1 MSWRRDERGFT
12 LIEIAVSLSVFAI
25 VMVSLTLLFDTSL
38 ETASRTRFD
47 ELGKTVAQQKLE
59 EIRSLPYHIAW
70 TEESGDVDV
79 LDLYFPNLTGT
90 TSIPGATGAYDP
102 TANVWTFTTTQEPVT
117 ADGRDFRVQTA
128 LQFVAPLDTGALQPL
143 APLAG
148 YDSNAANVDEPA
160 ANAVRAVV
168 TVSRTFGG
176 QTRSQS
182 LETVISQAEE
192 DRPSVEAS
200 GSVLGAQVS
209 GLSFQDG
216 DGPGGVAAEILAT
229 VAASET
235 AFREVAESTS
245 QASSDPVEIVERDP
259 VTGVPIQPDGP
270 SAGESSASVPNSTDG
285 TVQST
290 SGLNASDVFSSWI
303 GTDVIASWD
312 AASPASTSEARVS
325 LVHTLNPEGRTA
337 VRANNV
343 QINSREEGDAV
354 PLAMVSL
361 DEVTGSVEQT
371 STTVQARVR
380 SVVDIVGKD
389 DDDDDDDDDD
399 GSVGPAVSVVA
410 TRQFD
415 ANSDFEGV
423 LTIESL
429 HVDVEAVA
437 GTTSASTAINWT
449 VENLRVWDPNLNG
462 PGLGGYGP
470 AYSFGMISTC
480 GGWVDDPDDCGLA
493 RTDGKAQ
500 FENPNPVVIP
510 SAYAGT
516 DNAGATGASLS
527 VVAGVTV
534 REANADAA
542 NGISN
547 ASLSQKNVLS
557 ITTRDDLA
565 GAVDLE
571 PMLLGVGDANASVS
585 YIIHEH

>member
-38 ETASRTRFD
+38 ESASRSRFD

-59 EIRSLPYHIAW
+59 EIRSLPYHIAQS
-70 TEESGDVDV
+70 EEPGDVDV

-90 TSIPGATGAYDP
+90 TSIPGATGAYDG
-102 TANVWTFTTTQEPVT
+102 TANVWTFTTTQTVT
-117 ADGRDFRVQTA
+117 ADGRDFQVQTA
-128 LQFVAPLDTGALQPL
+128 LQFVSPLDTGALLPL

-148 YDSNAANVDEPA
+148 YNSNAVNVDEPA
-160 ANAVRAVV
+160 GNAVRAFV
-168 TVSRTFGG
+168 TVSRTSAG

-209 GLSFQDG
+209 GTSFQDG
-216 DGPGGVAAEILAT
+216 DGGGGVAAEILAE
-229 VAASET
+229 VGRGQV

-245 QASSDPVEIVERDP
+245 QASSDPVQIVERDP
-259 VTGVPIQPDGP
+259 VTGVSIQPDGP
-270 SAGESSASVPNSTDG
+270 SVGQSSSSVPNSTTG

-290 SGLNASDVFSSWI
+290 NALNAAGVF
-303 GTDVIASWD
+303 GALNVATDVIASWD
-312 AASPASTSEARVS
+312 AASPASTSDARVS
-325 LVHTLNPEGRTA
+325 LVHTLNPEGRTT

-343 QINSREEGDAV
+343 QINSREFGDAV
-354 PLAMVSL
+354 PLSMVFL

-380 SVVDIVGKD
+380 SEVDINEGNVGE
-389 DDDDDDDDDD
+389 
-399 GSVGPAVSVVA
+399 GVQVVA
-410 TRQFD
+410 TRQF
-415 ANSDFEGV
+415 NSNLLFNGV
-423 LTIESL
+423 LLIRSL
-429 HVDVEAVA
+429 HVDAEVVA
-437 GTTSASTAINWT
+437 STTTATTAINWT
-449 VENLRVWDPNLNG
+449 VENLRVWDPDLNG

-470 AYSFGMISTC
+470 SYSFGMISTC
-480 GGWVDDPDDCGLA
+480 GGWVDDPDDCGPA
-493 RTDGKAQ
+493 RTDGKAD

-516 DNAGATGASLS
+516 DNNGQAASSLDI
-527 VVAGVTV
+527 VAGVTV
-534 REANADAA
+534 REANTDPA

-547 ASLSQKNVLS
+547 ASVAQKNILS

-571 PMLLGVGDANASVS
+571 PMLLGVGDTNVSVS

>member
-59 EIRSLPYHIAW
+59 EIRSLPYHISQS
-70 TEESGDVDV
+70 EEPGDVDV

-90 TSIPGATGAYDP
+90 TSIPGATGAYDG
-102 TANVWTFTTTQEPVT
+102 TANVWTFTTTQTVT
-117 ADGRDFRVQTA
+117 ADGRDFQVQTA
-128 LQFVAPLDTGALQPL
+128 LQFVAALDTGALQPL

-148 YDSNAANVDEPA
+148 YNSNAINVDEPA
-160 ANAVRAVV
+160 GNAVRADV
-168 TVSRTFGG
+168 TVSRTSGG
-176 QTRSQS
+176 QPRSQS

-216 DGPGGVAAEILAT
+216 DGGGGVAAEILAE
-229 VAASET
+229 VGQGQV

-245 QASSDPVEIVERDP
+245 QASSDPVQIVERDP
-259 VTGVPIQPDGP
+259 VTGVSIQPDGP
-270 SAGESSASVPNSTDG
+270 SAGQSSSSVPNSTTG

-290 SGLNASDVFSSWI
+290 IGSNASGVFGSLN
-303 GTDVIASWD
+303 GTGVIASWD
-312 AASPASTSEARVS
+312 LASPSSTSDARVS
-325 LVHTLNPEGRTA
+325 LVHSLNPEGRTA

-343 QINSREEGDAV
+343 QINSRETGDAV
-354 PLAMVSL
+354 PLDMVFL

-380 SVVDIVGKD
+380 SEVDINEGNTGEGVQ
-389 DDDDDDDDDD
+389 
-399 GSVGPAVSVVA
+399 VVA
-410 TRQFD
+410 TRQF
-415 ANSDFEGV
+415 NPNPLFNGI
-423 LTIESL
+423 LLIRSL
-429 HVDVEAVA
+429 HVDAEVVA
-437 GTTSASTAINWT
+437 GTTSATTAINWT
-449 VENLRVWDPNLNG
+449 VENLRVWDPNLDG
-462 PGLGGYGP
+462 GLGDYGP
-470 AYSFGMISTC
+470 SYTFGMISTC
-480 GGWVDDPDDCGLA
+480 GGWVDDPDDCGPA
-493 RTDGKAQ
+493 RTDGKAP
-500 FENPNPVVIP
+500 FENPNPVIIP
-510 SAYAGT
+510 NAYAGT
-516 DNAGATGASLS
+516 DNNGAPATSLS
-527 VVAGVTV
+527 IVAGVTV
-534 REANADAA
+534 REANTDPA

-547 ASLSQKNVLS
+547 ASVAQKNILS

-565 GAVDLE
+565 GAVALE
-571 PMLLGVGDANASVS
+571 PMLLGVGDTNASVS

>member
-59 EIRSLPYHIAW
+59 EIRSLPYHISQS
-70 TEESGDVDV
+70 EEPGDVDV

-90 TSIPGATGAYDP
+90 TSIPGATGAYDG
-102 TANVWTFTTTQEPVT
+102 TANVWTFTTTQTVT
-117 ADGRDFRVQTA
+117 ADGRDFQVQTA
-128 LQFVAPLDTGALQPL
+128 LQFVAALDTGALQPL

-148 YDSNAANVDEPA
+148 YNSNAINVDEPA
-160 ANAVRAVV
+160 GNAVRADV
-168 TVSRTFGG
+168 TVSRTSGG
-176 QTRSQS
+176 QSRSQS

-216 DGPGGVAAEILAT
+216 DGGGGVAAEILAE
-229 VAASET
+229 VGRGQV

-245 QASSDPVEIVERDP
+245 QASSDPVQIVERDP
-259 VTGVPIQPDGP
+259 VTGVSIQPDGP
-270 SAGESSASVPNSTDG
+270 SAGQSSSSVPNSTTG
-285 TVQST
+285 TVQATNGSIA
-290 SGLNASDVFSSWI
+290 SGTYGSLN
-303 GTDVIASWD
+303 GTGVIASWD
-312 AASPASTSEARVS
+312 AASPSSTSEARVS

-343 QINSREEGDAV
+343 QINSREVGDLV
-354 PLAMVSL
+354 PLTMVFL

-380 SVVDIVGKD
+380 SEVDINQGNVGE
-389 DDDDDDDDDD
+389 
-399 GSVGPAVSVVA
+399 GVQVVA
-410 TRQFD
+410 TRQF
-415 ANSDFEGV
+415 NPNPLFNGIM
-423 LTIESL
+423 LIRSL
-429 HVDVEAVA
+429 HVDAEVVA
-437 GTTSASTAINWT
+437 GTTSATTAINWT
-449 VENLRVWDPNLNG
+449 VENLRVWDPNLNA
-462 PGLGGYGP
+462 GLGGYGP
-470 AYSFGMISTC
+470 SYTFGMISTC
-480 GGWVDDPDDCGLA
+480 GGWVDDPVDCGPD
-493 RTDGKAQ
+493 RTDGKAD
-500 FENPNPVVIP
+500 FENPNPVIIP
-510 SAYAGT
+510 NAYAGT
-516 DNAGATGASLS
+516 DNNGAPATSLS
-527 VVAGVTV
+527 IVAGVTV
-534 REANADAA
+534 REANTDPA

-547 ASLSQKNVLS
+547 ASVAQKNILS

-565 GAVDLE
+565 GAVALE
-571 PMLLGVGDANASVS
+571 PMLLGVGDTNVSVS

>member
-59 EIRSLPYHIAW
+59 EIRSLPYHISQS
-70 TEESGDVDV
+70 EEPGDVDV

-90 TSIPGATGAYDP
+90 TSIPGATGAYDG
-102 TANVWTFTTTQEPVT
+102 TANVWTFTTTQTVT
-117 ADGRDFRVQTA
+117 ADGRDFQVQTA
-128 LQFVAPLDTGALQPL
+128 LQFVAALDTGALQPL

-148 YDSNAANVDEPA
+148 YNSNAINVDEPA
-160 ANAVRAVV
+160 GNAVRADV
-168 TVSRTFGG
+168 TVSRTSGG
-176 QTRSQS
+176 QPRSQS

-216 DGPGGVAAEILAT
+216 DGGGGVAAEILAEAGQGQ
-229 VAASET
+229 V

-245 QASSDPVEIVERDP
+245 QASSDPVQIVERDP
-259 VTGVPIQPDGP
+259 VTGVSIQPDGP
-270 SAGESSASVPNSTDG
+270 SAGQSSSSVPNSTTG
-285 TVQST
+285 TVQATNGSIA
-290 SGLNASDVFSSWI
+290 SGTYGSLN
-303 GTDVIASWD
+303 GTGVIASWD
-312 AASPASTSEARVS
+312 AASPSSTSEARVS

-343 QINSREEGDAV
+343 QINSREVGDLV
-354 PLAMVSL
+354 PLTMVFL

-380 SVVDIVGKD
+380 SEVDINEGNVGE
-389 DDDDDDDDDD
+389 
-399 GSVGPAVSVVA
+399 GVQVVA
-410 TRQFD
+410 TRQF
-415 ANSDFEGV
+415 NPNPLFNGIM
-423 LTIESL
+423 LIRSL
-429 HVDVEAVA
+429 HVDAEVVA
-437 GTTSASTAINWT
+437 GTTSATTAINWT
-449 VENLRVWDPNLNG
+449 VEDLRIWDPNLNA
-462 PGLGGYGP
+462 GLGDYGP
-470 AYSFGMISTC
+470 SYTFGMISTC
-480 GGWVDDPDDCGLA
+480 GGWVDDPDDCGPA
-493 RTDGKAQ
+493 RTDGKAP
-500 FENPNPVVIP
+500 FENPNPVIIP
-510 SAYAGT
+510 NAYAGT
-516 DNAGATGASLS
+516 DNNGAPATSLS
-527 VVAGVTV
+527 IVAGVTV
-534 REANADAA
+534 REANTDPA

-547 ASLSQKNVLS
+547 ASVAQKNILS

-571 PMLLGVGDANASVS
+571 PMLLGVGDTNVSVS

>member
-59 EIRSLPYHIAW
+59 EIRSLPYHISQS
-70 TEESGDVDV
+70 EEPGDVDV

-90 TSIPGATGAYDP
+90 TSIPGATGAYDG
-102 TANVWTFTTTQEPVT
+102 TANVWTFTTTQTVT
-117 ADGRDFRVQTA
+117 ADGRDFQVQTA
-128 LQFVAPLDTGALQPL
+128 LQFVAALDTGALQPL

-148 YDSNAANVDEPA
+148 YNSNAINVDEPA
-160 ANAVRAVV
+160 GNAVRADV
-168 TVSRTFGG
+168 TVSRTSGG
-176 QTRSQS
+176 QPRSQS

-216 DGPGGVAAEILAT
+216 DGGGGVAAEVLAE
-229 VAASET
+229 VGQGQV

-245 QASSDPVEIVERDP
+245 QASSDPVQIVERDP
-259 VTGVPIQPDGP
+259 VTGVSIQPDGP
-270 SAGESSASVPNSTDG
+270 SAGESSSSVPNSTTG

-290 SGLNASDVFSSWI
+290 SGSNAFGVFGSLN
-303 GTDVIASWD
+303 GTGVIASWD
-312 AASPASTSEARVS
+312 LASPASTSDARVS
-325 LVHTLNPEGRTA
+325 LVHSLNPEGRTA

-343 QINSREEGDAV
+343 QINSREVGDLV
-354 PLAMVSL
+354 PLTMVFV

-380 SVVDIVGKD
+380 SEVDINEGNTGEGVQ
-389 DDDDDDDDDD
+389 
-399 GSVGPAVSVVA
+399 VVA
-410 TRQFD
+410 TRQF
-415 ANSDFEGV
+415 NPNPLFNGI
-423 LTIESL
+423 LLIRSL
-429 HVDVEAVA
+429 HVDAEVVA
-437 GTTSASTAINWT
+437 GTTSATTAINWT
-449 VENLRVWDPNLNG
+449 VENLRVWDPNLNA
-462 PGLGGYGP
+462 GLGGYGP
-470 AYSFGMISTC
+470 SYSFGMISTC
-480 GGWVDDPDDCGLA
+480 GGWVDDPDDCGPD
-493 RTDGKAQ
+493 RTDGKAP
-500 FENPNPVVIP
+500 FENPNPVIIP
-510 SAYAGT
+510 NAYAGT
-516 DNAGATGASLS
+516 DNNGAPATSLS
-527 VVAGVTV
+527 IVAGVTV
-534 REANADAA
+534 REANTDPA

-547 ASLSQKNVLS
+547 ASVAQKNILS

-565 GAVDLE
+565 GAVALE
-571 PMLLGVGDANASVS
+571 PMLLGMGDTNASVS

>member
-59 EIRSLPYHIAW
+59 EIRSLPYHISQS
-70 TEESGDVDV
+70 EEPGDVDV

-90 TSIPGATGAYDP
+90 TSIPGATGAYDG
-102 TANVWTFTTTQEPVT
+102 TANVWTFTTTQTVT
-117 ADGRDFRVQTA
+117 ADGRDFQVQTA
-128 LQFVAPLDTGALQPL
+128 LQFVAALDAGDLQPL

-148 YDSNAANVDEPA
+148 YDSNAINVDEPA
-160 ANAVRAVV
+160 GNAVRADV
-168 TVSRTFGG
+168 TVSRTSGG
-176 QTRSQS
+176 QPRSQS

-216 DGPGGVAAEILAT
+216 DGPGGVAAEILAE
-229 VAASET
+229 VGQGQV

-245 QASSDPVEIVERDP
+245 QASSDPVQIVERDP
-259 VTGVPIQPDGP
+259 VTGVSIQPDGP
-270 SAGESSASVPNSTDG
+270 SAGQSSSSVPNSTTG

-290 SGLNASDVFSSWI
+290 NALNAAGVF
-303 GTDVIASWD
+303 GALNVATDVIASWD
-312 AASPASTSEARVS
+312 AASPASTSDARVS
-325 LVHTLNPEGRTA
+325 LVHTLNPEGRTT

-343 QINSREEGDAV
+343 QINSREVGDAV
-354 PLAMVSL
+354 PLAMVFL

-380 SVVDIVGKD
+380 SEVDINEGNVGE
-389 DDDDDDDDDD
+389 
-399 GSVGPAVSVVA
+399 GVQVVA
-410 TRQFD
+410 TRQF
-415 ANSDFEGV
+415 NSDPLFNGI
-423 LTIESL
+423 LLIRSL
-429 HVDVEAVA
+429 HVDAEGVA
-437 GTTSASTAINWT
+437 STTTATTAINWT
-449 VENLRVWDPNLNG
+449 VENLRVWDPDLNG

-470 AYSFGMISTC
+470 SYDFGMISTC
-480 GGWVDDPDDCGLA
+480 GGWVDDPDDCGPA
-493 RTDGKAQ
+493 RTDGKAP
-500 FENPNPVVIP
+500 FENPNPVIIP
-510 SAYAGT
+510 NAYAGT
-516 DNAGATGASLS
+516 DNNGAPATSLS
-527 VVAGVTV
+527 IVAGVTV
-534 REANADAA
+534 REANTDPA

-547 ASLSQKNVLS
+547 ASVAQKNILS

-565 GAVDLE
+565 GAVALE
-571 PMLLGVGDANASVS
+571 PMLLGVGDTNVSVS